1 MANYRELYYGST
13 GEDVRRLQEALND
26 AGYPLTI
33 DGIYGAKTQNAVT
46 GYQRKNGLLVDGIAG
61 NQTQGHLYSVNE
73 PPASVPGAGEE
84 QKEPTPWEKW
94 VGREAFSYDPQKDP
108 AYNLYKEQYLEQ
120 GRLAMEDARG
130 RAAALTGGY
139 GNSYGE
145 TAGQQ
150 AFQSYVQK
158 LAGVLPELYESA
170 YDRYESE
177 GEALYDEA
185 VAYDKQ
191 RKEARAQLERLI
203 KSGYY
208 PTAEELEA
216 VGMTRKQANALL
228 W

>member
-33 DGIYGAKTQNAVT
+33 DGIYGSKTQNAVT
-46 GYQRKNGLLVDGIAG
+46 GYQKKNGLLVDGIAG
-61 NQTQGHLYSVNE
+61 NQTQGHLYSVNA
-73 PPASVPGAGEE
+73 PSASVPEVEE

-94 VGREAFSYDPQKDP
+94 VGRETFSYDPQKDP

-120 GRLAMEDARG
+120 GRLAMEDAQG

-139 GNSYGE
+139 GNSYAE

-150 AFQSYVQK
+150 AYQSYVQK
-158 LAGVLPELYESA
+158 LAAVLPELYKSA

>member
-26 AGYPLTI
+26 EGYPLTI
-33 DGIYGAKTQNAVT
+33 DGIYGPKTQNAVT

-61 NQTQGHLYSVNE
+61 SQTQGHLYSVKE
-73 PPASVPGAGEE
+73 PTASVPGAEE

-94 VGREAFSYDPQKDP
+94 VGREGFSYDPQKDP
-108 AYNLYKEQYLEQ
+108 AYKLYKEQYLEQ
-120 GRLAMEDARG
+120 GRLAMEDAQG

-139 GNSYGE
+139 GNSYAE

-150 AFQSYVQK
+150 AYQSYVQK
-158 LAGVLPELYESA
+158 LAAVLPELYEKA